1 MGSLLFVLAVGNSGP
16 WLFLGIAL
24 FGLGIGNATSLP
36 PLIAQQ
42 EFSPVEAARMV
53 PLIVA
58 IGQAGYA
65 FAPAVFGLIRGV
77 TRSGET
83 VGPALLFACAAAIQL
98 AAIGCLL
105 AGRSGRQ
112 RKQEQG

>member
-1 MGSLLFVLAVGNSGP
+1 
-16 WLFLGIAL
+16 
-24 FGLGIGNATSLP
+24 IGNATSLP

-42 EFSPVEAARMV
+42 EFSPPETARVV

-65 FAPAVFGLIRGV
+65 FAPAAFGLLRAG
-77 TRSGET
+77 GGAGAA
-83 VGPALLFACAAAIQL
+83 GPTPLFVCAAAIQV

-105 AGRSGRQ
+105 AGRGVNPSCPDR
-112 RKQEQG
+112 R